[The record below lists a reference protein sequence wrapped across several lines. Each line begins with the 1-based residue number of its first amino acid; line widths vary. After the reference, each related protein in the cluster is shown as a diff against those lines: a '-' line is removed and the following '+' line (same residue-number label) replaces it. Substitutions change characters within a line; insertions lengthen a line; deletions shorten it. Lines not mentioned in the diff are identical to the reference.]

1 MARRAPGLPQRIAN
15 GLLSL
20 TSRQGSLGSR
30 ARGRFSIFAGTTQQA
45 YDTPGRD
52 VAVNRGNSIVTLDV
66 AQSAVWAEAAQ
77 PVYGAWIEEM
87 KGRGLDGQ
95 AMIDQATALMNAN

>member
-1 MARRAPGLPQRIAN
+1 
-15 GLLSL
+15 
-20 TSRQGSLGSR
+20 
-30 ARGRFSIFAGTTQQA
+30 
-45 YDTPGRD
+45 
-52 VAVNRGNSIVTLDV
+52 LDA